1 MKRIERIIKILEKR
15 YNTENF
21 WKEPF
26 KLLISTILSQ
36 RTKDEVTYKA
46 AERLLKVANKPEKI
60 LKLSERQIEKL
71 IYPVGFYKQK
81 AKRIKKVCKILLEKY
96 KGKVPNKRKEL
107 LKLPGV
113 GSKTADVV
121 LAYGFNKPVIAVDT
135 HVAIISRRLGL
146 TKNFDPEK
154 IREDLHR
161 VIPKKYRKIINLLF
175 VNFGK
180 DICRTVKPRCE
191 VCPIQKLCPSKISF
205 KSIEK

>member
-1 MKRIERIIKILEKR
+1 MTKRIERIIKILEKR

-26 KLLISTILSQ
+26 ELLISTILSQ
-36 RTKDEVTYKA
+36 RTKDEVTHKA
-46 AERLLKVANKPEKI
+46 AKSLLKVANKPEKI
-60 LKLSERQIEKL
+60 LKLSKKQIEKL

-81 AKRIKKVCKILLEKY
+81 AKRIKEVCKILLEKY
-96 KGKVPNKRKEL
+96 GGKVPNKREKL

-113 GSKTADVV
+113 GGKTADIV

-146 TKNFDPEK
+146 TKNSDPEK
-154 IREDLHR
+154 IREDLHKA
-161 VIPKKYRKIINLLF
+161 IPKKYRKIINLLF

-180 DICRTVKPRCE
+180 EICRSVNPRCE
-191 VCPIQKLCPSKISF
+191 VCPIKKFCKELSSNKT
-205 KSIEK
+205 